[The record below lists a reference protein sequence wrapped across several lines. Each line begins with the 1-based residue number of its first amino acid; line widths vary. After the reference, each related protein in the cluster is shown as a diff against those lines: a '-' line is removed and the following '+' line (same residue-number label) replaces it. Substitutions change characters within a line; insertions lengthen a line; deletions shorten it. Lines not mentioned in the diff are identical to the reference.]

1 MMEAIV
7 SIIFVSL
14 ILLVGSSIAIMVVAK
29 QLVYIAGPNEVLI
42 FSGRSSRLKGKQ
54 VGYRTIKGGRGF
66 RIPLIE
72 TVDRMDLTNMVI
84 DVVVTN
90 AYSKGG
96 IPLRVNGVANVKI
109 AGHEPLLGNA
119 VERFLGKDRR
129 GLIKVAKDTLE
140 GNLRGVLSQLTPEQ
154 VNDDKISF
162 AENLLEEAEHD
173 LSHLG
178 LVLDTMKI
186 QNVADDVGYLDSIG
200 RRKTAQVI
208 MNARINEA
216 NAQAQSIQ
224 REAENHQA
232 AAVRDLQAEMTILE
246 ANIKRQVTDAQTAGS
261 AMIAEEVGEVQ
272 ALIEEAKENIK
283 VQTARV
289 QQVER
294 RLQAD
299 VVAPANAQMH
309 QRRADA
315 QAQSARIIEDGK
327 ANVSVLNA
335 MIATW
340 KQGGK
345 SAHDIFLMQ
354 KMQVL
359 MESLVGTITD
369 VKVDRVTLLPGDGD
383 STAQRAVT
391 LVEELKAGV
400 GIDIPEV
407 INRLTAGPTKS
418 SSDG

>member
-1 MMEAIV
+1 MEAIV
-7 SIIFVSL
+7 SIVIVSL
-14 ILLVGSSIAIMVVAK
+14 ALLVGCSLAIMAVAK

-42 FSGRSSRLKGKQ
+42 FSGRSSRLRGKL

-84 DVVVTN
+84 DVAVSN

-96 IPLRVNGVANVKI
+96 IPLRVHGVANVKI

-173 LSHLG
+173 LSKLG

-200 RRKTAQVI
+200 RKQTAQVI

-216 NAQAQSIQ
+216 NARAESIQ
-224 REAENHQA
+224 QEALNHQTA
-232 AAVRDLQAEMTILE
+232 SVRDIQAEMTILK
-246 ANIKRQVTDAQTAGS
+246 ADIKRQVTDARTAGK
-261 AMIAEEVGEVQ
+261 AMIAEEVGAVQ
-272 ALIEEAKENIK
+272 ALIEEARENIK

-294 RLQAD
+294 RLKAD
-299 VVAPANAQMH
+299 VVAPANAQMQ

-327 ANVSVLNA
+327 ATVSVLNA

-359 MESLVGTITD
+359 MDSLVGTITD
-369 VKVDRVTLLPGDGD
+369 VKVDRITLLPGDGG
-383 STAQRAVT
+383 STALRAVT

-407 INRLTAGPTKS
+407 VNRLTAGPTS
-418 SSDG
+418 QSSDG

>member
-42 FSGRSSRLKGKQ
+42 FSGRSSRLKGKL

-369 VKVDRVTLLPGDGD
+369 VKVDRVTLLPG
-383 STAQRAVT
+383 RILPHT
-391 LVEELKAGV
+391 LVRPMGLRRIGGEPAAAVVTTHTCNTL
-400 GIDIPEV
+400 
-407 INRLTAGPTKS
+407 RT
-418 SSDG
+418 

>member
-1 MMEAIV
+1 METIGSIVLV
-7 SIIFVSL
+7 SIF
-14 ILLVGSSIAIMVVAK
+14 LLVGCSVAIMAVAK

-42 FSGRSSRLKGKQ
+42 FSGRPSRARGKP

-84 DVVVTN
+84 DVAVTN

-96 IPLRVNGVANVKI
+96 IPLKVHGVANVKI

-162 AENLLEEAEHD
+162 AENLLEEAEAD

-200 RRKTAQVI
+200 RQKTAQVV

-216 NAQAQSIQ
+216 NAQALSIQ
-224 REAENHQA
+224 QEAMNHQTA
-232 AAVRDLQAEMTILE
+232 SVRDIEAEMTILK
-246 ANIKRQVTDAQTAGS
+246 ANIKRQVTDAQTAGK
-261 AMIAEEVGEVQ
+261 AMIAEEIGEVK
-272 ALIEEAKENIK
+272 ALIEEARENIK

-289 QQVER
+289 KQVER

-299 VVAPANAQMH
+299 VVAPAEAQMH

-327 ANVSVLNA
+327 ATVAVLNA

-359 MESLVGTITD
+359 MDSLVGTITD
-369 VKVDRVTLLPGDGD
+369 VKVDRVTLLPKDAD
-383 STAQRAVT
+383 STAQKAVT

-407 INRLTAGPTKS
+407 VNRLTAGPTTP

>member
-1 MMEAIV
+1 MEAIGSIVLV
-7 SIIFVSL
+7 SIF
-14 ILLVGSSIAIMVVAK
+14 LLVGCSVAIMAVAK

-42 FSGRSSRLKGKQ
+42 FSGRPSRARGKP

-84 DVVVTN
+84 DVAVTN

-96 IPLRVNGVANVKI
+96 IPLKVHGVANVKI

-162 AENLLEEAEHD
+162 AENLLEEAEAD

-200 RRKTAQVI
+200 RQKTAQVV

-224 REAENHQA
+224 REAENHQTA
-232 AAVRDLQAEMTILE
+232 SVRDIEAEMTILE
-246 ANIKRQVTDAQTAGS
+246 ANIKRQVTDAQTAGK
-261 AMIAEEVGEVQ
+261 AMIAEEIGEVK
-272 ALIEEAKENIK
+272 ALIEEARENIK

-299 VVAPANAQMH
+299 VVAPAEAQMH

-327 ANVSVLNA
+327 ATVSVLNA

-359 MESLVGTITD
+359 MDSLVGTITD
-369 VKVDRVTLLPGDGD
+369 VKVDRVTLLPNDGD
-383 STAQRAVT
+383 STAQKAVT

-407 INRLTAGPTKS
+407 VNRLTTGPTTP